1 MGIKVAFSSV
11 KAWKWLDLGELKIQ
25 TFFVWYHLE
34 TEARDLITSCSV
46 SASRTFLRSELWWWW
61 RAWWWCWL
69 WLWWCR
75 WWWWWWWC
83 QPSIPALRAGTEILL
98 WYEKL
103 PARRAQASQVLKEDN
118 IMHSFSGTKYLQ
130 TLVWFTNHDNGP
142 SICLF
147 EPQLLVV
154 YLGGRKILL
163 SGFFPLKGGIA
174 PYSARGKFQ

>member
-1 MGIKVAFSSV
+1 MIGPWWAENTNFFCLISPGDRGKRSYYKLQCFCQSNIPSV
-11 KAWKWLDLGELKIQ
+11 RALMMM
-25 TFFVWYHLE
+25 TSMMMM
-34 TEARDLITSCSV
+34 LIV
-46 SASRTFLRSELWWWW
+46 IVVG
-61 RAWWWCWL
+61 
-69 WLWWCR
+69 WCR

-103 PARRAQASQVLKEDN
+103 PARRAQASQFLKEDN

-130 TLVWFTNHDNGP
+130 TLVWFTNHDDGP

>member
-1 MGIKVAFSSV
+1 MYCQWVLMLLSQVSRHENDWTLVSWKYKLFLS
-11 KAWKWLDLGELKIQ
+11 AW
-25 TFFVWYHLE
+25 
-34 TEARDLITSCSV
+34 
-46 SASRTFLRSELWWWW
+46 
-61 RAWWWCWL
+61 AWWWGWL

-83 QPSIPALRAGTEILL
+83 QPCIPALRAGTEILL

-130 TLVWFTNHDNGP
+130 TLVWFTNHDDGP

-154 YLGGRKILL
+154 YLGGHKILL